1 MKDFYERNKEAHVI
15 QETVKTGG
23 SSVSNMEK
31 LLKQIV
37 KFGFVGGTAFV
48 IDAGILMILSKYM
61 GVNYM
66 IANVI
71 SFTISVIYNYILS
84 MILVFDVKE
93 DISKK
98 KGLISFIILS
108 IIGLGINEIIMKICV
123 SIWMIPI
130 LVSKIIATAI
140 VMVYNFISR
149 KILLEK

>member
-1 MKDFYERNKEAHVI
+1 
-15 QETVKTGG
+15 
-23 SSVSNMEK
+23 MEK

-37 KFGFVGGTAFV
+37 RFGFVGGTAFV
-48 IDAGILMILSKYM
+48 IDVGILMILSKYI

-98 KGLISFIILS
+98 KGLIAFIILS

-130 LVSKIIATAI
+130 LVSKIIATTI

>member
-1 MKDFYERNKEAHVI
+1 
-15 QETVKTGG
+15 
-23 SSVSNMEK
+23 MEK

-48 IDAGILMILSKYM
+48 IDTGLLMILSKYM

-98 KGLISFIILS
+98 KSLISFIILS

>member
-1 MKDFYERNKEAHVI
+1 
-15 QETVKTGG
+15 
-23 SSVSNMEK
+23 MEK

-37 KFGFVGGTAFV
+37 RFGFVGGTAFV
-48 IDAGILMILSKYM
+48 IDVGILMILSKYI